1 MYNYED
7 ALEATVTKAQ
17 ALREVKRHQC
27 DEQEFLQEVGD
38 KEAYVGSEILQ
49 YLGY

>member
-1 MYNYED
+1 MSNYED

-17 ALREVKRHQC
+17 AIREVRRHSVSV
-27 DEQEFLQEVGD
+27 DEFLQEVGD
-38 KEAYVGSEILQ
+38 KETYVGREILQ